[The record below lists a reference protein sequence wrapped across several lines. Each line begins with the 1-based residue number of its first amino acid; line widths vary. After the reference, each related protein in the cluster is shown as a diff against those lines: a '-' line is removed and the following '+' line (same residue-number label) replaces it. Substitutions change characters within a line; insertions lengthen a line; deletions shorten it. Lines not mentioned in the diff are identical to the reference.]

1 MAAQQQRNKIGL
13 IFGSAIAGSLLMAPP
28 SLAQQALPPP
38 PSVPNLA
45 PLPSLQPVN
54 LMPGMQPM
62 PGMMTAPQETVFQAP
77 VQSPGNAASYQVL
90 VNGDSPYLL
99 QQIQRV
105 DSASFVRDYQGK
117 QVVQA
122 GVFSTAAEAQQ
133 RVTVLNQQGIGA
145 QVVTATVGYQS
156 QVMPPTYP
164 SVRNSGNPAMGNP
177 AVGMN
182 PNAMNADLPR
192 VPFYQVVV
200 PTPPANYGIIT
211 NKMMTM
217 GVRPEAIQTRRSPNG
232 PHVAVGP
239 FTQQGEA
246 ESVSSYLRSGGMD
259 ARVFYSR

>member
-1 MAAQQQRNKIGL
+1 MAKQQTRNIGL
-13 IFGSAIAGSLLMAPP
+13 IFGVAIAGSLLVAPISP
-28 SLAQQALPPP
+28 AQQALPPP

-54 LMPGMQPM
+54 AMPGMII
-62 PGMMTAPQETVFQAP
+62 APQEGFFQAP
-77 VQSPGNAASYQVL
+77 AQLPSNTFPSNTASYQVL

-105 DSASFVRDYQGK
+105 DAASFVREYQGK
-117 QVVQA
+117 QVIQA
-122 GVFSTAAEAQQ
+122 GVFSTTAEAQQ
-133 RVTVLNQQGIGA
+133 RVAVLNQQGIGA

-164 SVRNSGNPAMGNP
+164 GVPNSAMGNPAMGL
-177 AVGMN
+177 N

-192 VPFYQVVV
+192 IPFYQVVV
-200 PTPPANYGIIT
+200 PTPAANYGMIT

-239 FTQQGEA
+239 FTQQREA